1 MEENIEDDPMSLRRV
16 DVILASNRGGP
27 FLDEAIDTALDQ
39 EGVSTRVILVDDGSP
54 DPEFM
59 ERAAAR
65 REGVDLVRQPPQG
78 VSVARNTGLDR
89 VQADLV
95 TFLDDDDI
103 WEPTLLTTLVGALA
117 SDPLALGAYSGGYYL
132 DAAGNHFGQGWSAA
146 PARREDLLRGA
157 VPIPTIITL
166 LLKAQACRAVGGFD
180 PGFDFGEDNDFILR
194 LLQRGPMVGVDLQ
207 LVGYRRHQ
215 HNATNGDPRVRAAA
229 SDRLI
234 RLNRTRALAS
244 GDTDTA
250 RLLTENLARFR
261 AGVAQGFGADLPRQV
276 KSRQF
281 GEAWSGL
288 REGFSTNPRTFTAGV
303 LGSVVRYSRR
313 SRQRDPRVGN
323 DLG

>member
-95 TFLDDDDI
+95 AFLDDDDI

-207 LVGYRRHQ
+207 L
-215 HNATNGDPRVRAAA
+215 P
-229 SDRLI
+229 
-234 RLNRTRALAS
+234 
-244 GDTDTA
+244 
-250 RLLTENLARFR
+250 
-261 AGVAQGFGADLPRQV
+261 
-276 KSRQF
+276 
-281 GEAWSGL
+281 
-288 REGFSTNPRTFTAGV
+288 
-303 LGSVVRYSRR
+303 
-313 SRQRDPRVGN
+313 
-323 DLG
+323 

>member
-1 MEENIEDDPMSLRRV
+1 MRTIHEPAPCRCHPRV
-16 DVILASNRGGP
+16 NRGGP

-39 EGVSTRVILVDDGSP
+39 EGVSTRVNLRRRRLTRPGVHGAGSRP
-54 DPEFM
+54 
-59 ERAAAR
+59 A
-65 REGVDLVRQPPQG
+65 EGVDLVQAA
-78 VSVARNTGLDR
+78 ARASCRSKHR
-89 VQADLV
+89 VGPGSGRPRRA
-95 TFLDDDDI
+95 FLDDDDI

-117 SDPLALGAYSGGYYL
+117 SDPLALGAYSVATTSTRQGTTSAKGGRQHRR
-132 DAAGNHFGQGWSAA
+132 GGRTCCAA
-146 PARREDLLRGA
+146 PFRSPRSSRCF
-157 VPIPTIITL
+157 
-166 LLKAQACRAVGGFD
+166 LKAQACRAVGGFD

-194 LLQRGPMVGVDLQ
+194 LLQRGPMVGVDPQ

-261 AGVAQGFGADLPRQV
+261 AGVAQGFGADLASP
-276 KSRQF
+276 
-281 GEAWSGL
+281 GEVSPVRRGVSGL